1 MVLLVV
7 LPVALLVVLPVARL
21 SRFEWSALMARALH
35 VQQPR
40 CPQSPPLPLLRE
52 REMRS
57 TALMTRRLCHLQPD
71 GPLTMALFLV
81 SLEAVSLEAVSL
93 EAVSLETVSLEL
105 APTRLEMPQ
114 LGTSRIRALALTS
127 TACRAVALSWVG
139 GCVCIGCK
147 RRRCE

>member
-7 LPVALLVVLPVARL
+7 LPVALLVVLLLARL
-21 SRFEWSALMARALH
+21 SRFEWIALMARALH

-71 GPLTMALFLV
+71 GPLTMALLLV
-81 SLEAVSLEAVSL
+81 SLEAASLEAVLLEAVSLEL
-93 EAVSLETVSLEL
+93 P
-105 APTRLEMPQ
+105 PTCLEMPQ

-127 TACRAVALSWVG
+127 SACRAVALSWVG

-147 RRRCE
+147 RRWCE

>member
-7 LPVALLVVLPVARL
+7 LPVALLVVLLLARL
-21 SRFEWSALMARALH
+21 SRFEWIALMARALH

-71 GPLTMALFLV
+71 GPLTMALLLV
-81 SLEAVSLEAVSL
+81 SLEAASLEAVLLEAVLLEAVSLEL
-93 EAVSLETVSLEL
+93 P
-105 APTRLEMPQ
+105 PTCLEMPQ

-127 TACRAVALSWVG
+127 SACRAVALSWVG

-147 RRRCE
+147 RRWCE

>member
-7 LPVALLVVLPVARL
+7 LPVALLVVLLLARL
-21 SRFEWSALMARALH
+21 SRFEWIALMARALH

-81 SLEAVSLEAVSL
+81 LLEAVSLEAASL
-93 EAVSLETVSLEL
+93 EAVSLEL
-105 APTRLEMPQ
+105 APTRLVMPQ

-127 TACRAVALSWVG
+127 SACRAVALSWVG

-147 RRRCE
+147 RRWCE

>member
-7 LPVALLVVLPVARL
+7 LPVALLVVLLLARL

-81 SLEAVSLEAVSL
+81 LLEAVSLEAASL
-93 EAVSLETVSLEL
+93 EAVSLEL
-105 APTRLEMPQ
+105 APTRLVMPQ

-127 TACRAVALSWVG
+127 SACRAVALSWVG

-147 RRRCE
+147 RRWCE